1 MSSSAAGLLHS
12 IDQSTQLAGHNRLA
26 LLLFRV
32 GARAATEAAA
42 TAGHTPT
49 SLLERQLFG
58 INVFKVQEVI
68 PRPALTWLPSAHPR
82 VCGVAEIR
90 GRVIPVLDLAA
101 AVGGEPTPSDAA
113 AHVIVAEFNR
123 TVQGFLVRSV
133 ERIIHVDVSEVHP
146 PPDSGSHGYLTAI
159 TRQAGELVEIVDV
172 EKVLSDVLGEAPS
185 ISEELMQAA
194 KTLQDGRRILVA
206 DDSRVARAQVER
218 ILGQLGIECL
228 LVNDG
233 REALRTLQGLA
244 DQGVKASERF
254 SMVISDVEMPDLD
267 GYTLATEIRRDA
279 RLKDLYVILHT
290 SLSGVFNNAMVQRV
304 GADRFIPKF
313 SPNELAQ
320 AVLERLQTRH

>member
-1 MSSSAAGLLHS
+1 MNAGLLHS

-32 GARAATEAAA
+32 D
-42 TAGHTPT
+42 
-49 SLLERQLFG
+49 ERQLFG

-90 GRVIPVLDLAA
+90 GRVIPVLDLAG
-101 AVGGEPTPSDAA
+101 AVGAKPTPPDAA

-123 TVQGFLVRSV
+123 TVQGFLVRAV
-133 ERIIHVDVSEVHP
+133 ERIIHVDVAAVQP
-146 PPDSGSHGYLTAI
+146 PPAGDSHGYLTAI
-159 TRQAGELVEIVDV
+159 TRQGGELIEIVDV
-172 EKVLSDVLGEAPS
+172 EKVLADVLGEAPA
-185 ISEELMQAA
+185 ISDALLQQARA
-194 KTLQDGRRILVA
+194 LRDGRRILVA
-206 DDSRVARAQVER
+206 DDSRVARAQVEK
-218 ILGQLGIECL
+218 ILNQLGIECL

-233 REALRTLQGLA
+233 REALHTLQGMA
-244 DQGVKASERF
+244 DQGVKVSDRF

-290 SLSGVFNNAMVQRV
+290 SLSGVFNNSMVQRV

-313 SPNELAQ
+313 SPDELAG
-320 AVLERLQTRH
+320 AVIDRLKTLH

>member
-1 MSSSAAGLLHS
+1 MNAGLLHS

-32 GARAATEAAA
+32 D
-42 TAGHTPT
+42 
-49 SLLERQLFG
+49 ERQLFG

-82 VCGVAEIR
+82 VSGVAEIR
-90 GRVIPVLDLAA
+90 GRVIPVLDLAG
-101 AVGGEPTPSDAA
+101 AVGGTTTDADAA

-123 TVQGFLVRSV
+123 SVQGFLVRAV

-146 PPDSGSHGYLTAI
+146 PPDAGSHGYLTAI
-159 TRQAGELVEIVDV
+159 TRQNGELIEIVDV
-172 EKVLSDVLGEAPS
+172 ERVLADVLGEAPS
-185 ISEELMQAA
+185 ISESLVSQAQA
-194 KTLQDGRRILVA
+194 VQDGRRILVA

-218 ILGQLGIECL
+218 ILSQLGIECL

-233 REALRTLQGLA
+233 REALRTLQGMA
-244 DQGVKASERF
+244 DQGVKVTERI

-267 GYTLATEIRRDA
+267 GYTLATEIRRDT

-320 AVLERLQTRH
+320 AVLDRLQTRH

>member
-1 MSSSAAGLLHS
+1 MISANAGLLHS

-32 GARAATEAAA
+32 DD
-42 TAGHTPT
+42 
-49 SLLERQLFG
+49 RQLFG

-101 AVGGEPTPSDAA
+101 AVGGRPTPADAA

-123 TVQGFLVRSV
+123 SVQGFLVKAV
-133 ERIIHVDVSEVHP
+133 ERIIHVDVGEVHP
-146 PPDSGSHGYLTAI
+146 PPDAGSHGYLTAI
-159 TRQAGELVEIVDV
+159 TRQGGELIEIVDV
-172 EKVLSDVLGEAPS
+172 EKVLSDVLGEAPA
-185 ISEELMQAA
+185 ISDSLVDAA
-194 KTLQDGRRILVA
+194 RALHDGRRILVA
-206 DDSRVARAQVER
+206 DDSRVARAQVEK
-218 ILGQLGIECL
+218 ILTQLGIECL

-233 REALRTLQGLA
+233 REALRTLQGMA
-244 DQGVKASERF
+244 DQGVKVSERF

-267 GYTLATEIRRDA
+267 GYTLATEIRRDP

-313 SPNELAQ
+313 SPDELAE
-320 AVLERLQTRH
+320 AVLERLKVVH

>member
-32 GARAATEAAA
+32 GARRAT
-42 TAGHTPT
+42 TDDGTPP

-101 AVGGEPTPSDAA
+101 AVGGEPTPADAA

-123 TVQGFLVRSV
+123 TVQGFLVRAV

-159 TRQAGELVEIVDV
+159 TRQGGELVEIVDV
-172 EKVLSDVLGEAPS
+172 EKVLSDVLGDAPT
-185 ISEELMQAA
+185 ISDDLVHAA
-194 KTLQDGRRILVA
+194 KALQDGRRILVA

-233 REALRTLQGLA
+233 REALRTLQALA
-244 DQGVKASERF
+244 DQGVKPSERF

-320 AVLERLQTRH
+320 AVLDRLQTRH